1 MNERT
6 LRGIP
11 RNKTEEIILKKKIL
25 LYSAMKIKAN
35 EPSSYS
41 ILNPE
46 TSSDSPS
53 EN

>member
-1 MNERT
+1 MSR
-6 LRGIP
+6 LMRSMP

-25 LYSAMKIKAN
+25 PYFAMKIKAN
-35 EPSSYS
+35 EPNPYS
-41 ILNPE
+41 ILSPE